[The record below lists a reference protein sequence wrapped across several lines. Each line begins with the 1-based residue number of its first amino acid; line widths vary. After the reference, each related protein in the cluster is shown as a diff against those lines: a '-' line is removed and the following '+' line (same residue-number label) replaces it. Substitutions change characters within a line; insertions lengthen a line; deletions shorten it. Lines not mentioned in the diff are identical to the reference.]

1 MDDDR
6 NRKRARYQH
15 LLSGIEVRRLQ
26 RMLDQIP
33 GCETASRHTLSEA
46 NHLALDEVKRTVE
59 LERLDGG
66 RFDWVIAEP
75 NLLLAKIV
83 AASPELQE
91 VWVHLFTLNQT
102 LGGLWNAL
110 GAV

>member
-1 MDDDR
+1 MDDNRDR
-6 NRKRARYQH
+6 KCA
-15 LLSGIEVRRLQ
+15 RLQ
-26 RMLDQIP
+26 RMLSGISVSALERLLQQIP
-33 GCETASRHTLSEA
+33 DAESASAKTIYIA
-46 NHLALDEVKRTVE
+46 NHSALEEVKRTVE

-91 VWVHLFTLNQT
+91 VWVHLFTVNQT

>member
-6 NRKRARYQH
+6 NRKCARYQH
-15 LLSGIEVRRLQ
+15 LLSGIAVAPLQ

-33 GCETASRHTLSEA
+33 ECENPSLRSVSEA

-91 VWVHLFTLNQT
+91 VWVHLFTVNQT
-102 LGGLWNAL
+102 SGGLWNAL